1 MAVQTL
7 TNMKNSFK
15 TYDLAICKD
24 EDIIKRLDEDVICII
39 LGENFR
45 TKTQENSPAA
55 RFGCAEVGTVFIW
68 YDCLVNNKVE
78 MISDTCLEKI
88 NLT

>member
-1 MAVQTL
+1 
-7 TNMKNSFK
+7 MKSLFE

-24 EDIIKRLDEDVICII
+24 EDIIKNLNEDVICII
-39 LGENFR
+39 LGVNFQ

-55 RFGCAEVGTVFIW
+55 RFGCAEVGTVFTW

-88 NLT
+88 NLMSGT

>member
-1 MAVQTL
+1 MV
-7 TNMKNSFK
+7 NNNDSFK
-15 TYDLAICKD
+15 TFDLVICKD
-24 EDIIKRLDEDVICII
+24 KDIIDKYNQDIICII

-45 TKTQENSPAA
+45 TKTQENSPAV

-68 YDCLVNNKVE
+68 YDCLINNKVE

-88 NLT
+88 NLA

>member
-1 MAVQTL
+1 MVKNNL
-7 TNMKNSFK
+7 TTIENSFK

-24 EDIIKRLDEDVICII
+24 EDVIKSLNEDVICII

-88 NLT
+88 SLV